1 MYIPS
6 EEMGD
11 YEDYRSRQKKKSGG
25 VLYPLDEEG
34 TYGAPPA
41 PLPKPLPGYLK
52 RERKPKQYASYA
64 VSRLAHTCKLKNTHN
79 KRQIKVLR
87 QSPPGEYL
95 STKSI

>member
-1 MYIPS
+1 
-6 EEMGD
+6 
-11 YEDYRSRQKKKSGG
+11 
-25 VLYPLDEEG
+25 
-34 TYGAPPA
+34 
-41 PLPKPLPGYLK
+41 LK